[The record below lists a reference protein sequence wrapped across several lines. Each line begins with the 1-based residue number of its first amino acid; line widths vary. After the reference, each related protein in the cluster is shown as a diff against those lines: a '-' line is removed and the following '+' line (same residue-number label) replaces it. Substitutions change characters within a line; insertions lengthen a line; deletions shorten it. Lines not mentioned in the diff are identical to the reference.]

1 MSRYIQQCKEQFK
14 DVVSFNMQDF
24 YDACPYSMDE
34 LRRKNR
40 KQDIKEWRQIGVSWL
55 AMKSFHLSE
64 SGYSF
69 NQSHGTVIHS
79 LQSVMDSKRSPRYNP
94 SLYEKIKQVLE
105 GSVSEVPRNE
115 DMNINEMICM
125 VLNENRLSRYITA

>member
-1 MSRYIQQCKEQFK
+1 MSRYITQCKEQFK

-40 KQDIKEWRQIGVSWL
+40 KQDIKEWRQLGMSWL
-55 AMKSFHLSE
+55 AMQK
-64 SGYSF
+64 F
-69 NQSHGTVIHS
+69 NLTEAGIQFNKDHATVIHS
-79 LQSVMDSKRSPRYNP
+79 LNVIFDAMKQPKFQPSMALKIQQLMDGC
-94 SLYEKIKQVLE
+94 I
-105 GSVSEVPRNE
+105 SEVPRHE